1 MIDPDFWREK
11 YDVYFLKELASN
23 LVTKFSVFSFII
35 CQILS
40 FFKILSKNF
49 AVVKLIYVLWSKK
62 LAIKCA
68 VVNLIYKVPKMSKVH
83 CSKSHMLGSKKL
95 WKKWPLFSKINENLP
110 KNQAFLLNRQ
120 CSTKFTLLKMD
131 NSTIFTHFYF
141 IKYVFVLVFKK
152 IPLYRGFPL
161 NLLTLNR
168 GPTVFL
174 LLS

>member
-1 MIDPDFWREK
+1 MKKSAI
-11 YDVYFLKELASN
+11 
-23 LVTKFSVFSFII
+23 
-35 CQILS
+35 
-40 FFKILSKNF
+40 FFKNQ
-49 AVVKLIYVLWSKK
+49 
-62 LAIKCA
+62 
-68 VVNLIYKVPKMSKVH
+68 
-83 CSKSHMLGSKKL
+83 
-95 WKKWPLFSKINENLP
+95 WKIA

-168 GPTVFL
+168 GPTVFQK
-174 LLS
+174 